1 VLERIVNWSG
11 RMTARLYAGTLLK
24 MDVQWHAPL
33 PVGAKILAANHPTT
47 TDPFL
52 LMGLAPE
59 PINILI
65 TEMCFQVPVLGQI
78 LRQAGHVPVIDG
90 KGRTAFD
97 EAAKLLKAGHTVG
110 IFPEGALSPLAGG
123 VCPPHTGVARLALS
137 TGAPIIP
144 VGICLQREHIHFRET
159 TVGGKTETARFY
171 LHGPYAVTIGEPMR
185 FEGNVEDREFV
196 RSVSQ
201 RIMRRISLLSRE
213 SAQRIRTSQRIPIPF
228 SAGSHRKPT
237 REVKGRL
244 YKHELENTDTAY
256 ADGWFLS

>member
-1 VLERIVNWSG
+1 
-11 RMTARLYAGTLLK
+11 MTARLYAGTLLK

-33 PVGAKILAANHPTT
+33 PAGAKIIAANHPTT

-59 PINILI
+59 PISILI
-65 TEMCFQVPVLGQI
+65 TEMCFQVPVLGQF
-78 LRQAGHVPVIDG
+78 LRQAGHISVMEG
-90 KGRTAFD
+90 EGRAAFD
-97 EAAKLLKAGHTVG
+97 EAVKLLKAGHTVG

-123 VCPPHTGVARLALS
+123 VCPPHTGAVRLALS

-144 VGICLQREHIHFRET
+144 VGICLQREHIRFRET
-159 TVGGKTETARFY
+159 TVGGKTEIARFY

-185 FEGNVEDREFV
+185 FEGNVEDRAFV

-201 RIMRRISLLSRE
+201 CMMQRISLLSRE

-228 SAGSHRKPT
+228 SAGLHRKPT
-237 REVKGRL
+237 WGVKGQL

-256 ADGWFLS
+256 AYGWFLS